1 MAPRSPREA
10 RDPVVHPL
18 LSPEI
23 GRTIREAASHH
34 LGRGWVSDAFFDLSD
49 RASHLCGVFHGQGFS
64 VFAKLSLGAQ
74 GLEEFGAELKGHALL
89 RRLAGIATPNPIGAG
104 IYSLEHG
111 SLLLYE
117 ALVERPPEGRTPD
130 DWRSIG
136 HTLAEL
142 HQVHDRQFGLE
153 RFDGFF
159 GPLPQD
165 NRPVMSNRW
174 SDFYLERRV
183 VPRLKSA
190 VDCGHLPMDLARDT
204 ERLMQRIPGL
214 VGPEP
219 RPSLLH
225 GDAQRDNFITT
236 DTGAVVVDVAPYFG
250 HPEVDLALVDLFEPV
265 PEDLFNAYRAI
276 TQIDSG
282 FDGRRELWR
291 VSAYLAAVTVDVA
304 TSLGRTILVRLAD
317 ALRRYR

>member
-1 MAPRSPREA
+1 M
-10 RDPVVHPL
+10 HPL

-23 GRTIREAASHH
+23 GRTITKATAHH
-34 LGRGWVSDAFFDLSD
+34 LGRRWASDAFFDLSE
-49 RASHLCGVFHGQGFS
+49 RASHPCGVFHGQELS
-64 VFAKLSLGAQ
+64 VFAKLSVGAN

-89 RRLAGIATPNPIGAG
+89 QRFAGIATPIPVGAG
-104 IYSLEHG
+104 LYSLEHG
-111 SLLLYE
+111 QLLLYE
-117 ALVERPPEGRTPD
+117 ALVERPPQARTPD

-136 HTLAEL
+136 RTLAEL
-142 HQVHDRQFGLE
+142 HQVHDQQFGLE

-183 VPRLKSA
+183 APRLKSA

-204 ERLMQRIPGL
+204 TRLMERIPGL

-225 GDAQRDNFITT
+225 GDAQENNFITT

-250 HPEVDLALVDLFEPV
+250 HPEVDLAFVDLFEPV

-276 TQIDSG
+276 TPIDPD
-282 FDGRRELWR
+282 FDGRRDLWR

-304 TSLGRTILVRLAD
+304 SSFGRTILVRLAD
-317 ALRRYR
+317 VVRGYL